1 MKIVYDYVPES
12 SKKRTGRKMT
22 PSTLTI
28 HSTANINSTARN
40 ERDYLTNPSNTSS
53 TGYHMVVDEKE
64 CICCIPFTE
73 VAYHTGDGANGP
85 GNTTP
90 VAMEIW
96 ESGDREKTLR
106 HAAQV
111 AAWFLKGRG
120 WGTDKLRQHHN
131 WSGKNCPRILRDT
144 GRWQEFVQ
152 MVKNNLSGAA
162 ASTAPGEKEDDEM
175 MTGKQIYDALNEYTA
190 TLSVPDWAK
199 DEYQKAVDKGVT
211 DGTDPM
217 ELIPRYQAAIMALR
231 AANHV

>member
-1 MKIVYDYVPES
+1 MNIIYDYVPES
-12 SKKRTGRKMT
+12 SQKRTGRKMT

-73 VAYHTGDGANGP
+73 VAYHAGDGANGP
-85 GNTTP
+85 GNTTS
-90 VAMEIW
+90 VAMEIC
-96 ESGDREKTLR
+96 ESGDREKTLQ

-120 WGTDKLRQHHN
+120 WGTNKLRQHYD

-144 GRWQEFVQ
+144 GRWDEFVK
-152 MVKNNLSGAA
+152 MV
-162 ASTAPGEKEDDEM
+162 EKELNSKMTVTEAKTVIKNKVGLEEQTLNFLELYKYGDELLI
-175 MTGKQIYDALNEYTA
+175 KIAEALN
-190 TLSVPDWAK
+190 K
-199 DEYQKAVDKGVT
+199 
-211 DGTDPM
+211 
-217 ELIPRYQAAIMALR
+217 
-231 AANHV
+231 

>member
-73 VAYHTGDGANGP
+73 VAYHAGDGANGP
-85 GNTTP
+85 GNTTS
-90 VAMEIW
+90 VAMEIC
-96 ESGDREKTLR
+96 ESGDREKTLQ

-120 WGTDKLRQHHN
+120 WGTNKLRQHYD

-144 GRWQEFVQ
+144 GRWDEFVK
-152 MVKNNLSGAA
+152 MV
-162 ASTAPGEKEDDEM
+162 EKELNSKMTVTEAKTVIKNKVGLEEQTLNFLELYKYGDELLI
-175 MTGKQIYDALNEYTA
+175 KIAEALN
-190 TLSVPDWAK
+190 K
-199 DEYQKAVDKGVT
+199 
-211 DGTDPM
+211 
-217 ELIPRYQAAIMALR
+217 
-231 AANHV
+231 